1 MIIFIGCS
9 SSNNVDELYL
19 KETEKL
25 AQLLCNHN
33 CSLMFGSSE
42 DGMMGTIYKIFKK
55 NKCKIISVL
64 PKENY
69 GMLSEVD
76 ADEKIYVKQTSDQ
89 LKYLVNNG
97 DMTIILPG
105 SFGTLSEL
113 MTSIQCKKLG
123 EHNKPI
129 IIYNINGFY
138 DKILEQFQQFKNENF
153 DLYNQGELY
162 KVINNYNEIEKYLT
176 KGVDPNE

>member
-1 MIIFIGCS
+1 MVVFVGCS
-9 SSNNVDELYL
+9 SSNDVDRVYIE
-19 KETEKL
+19 ETRKL
-25 AQLLCNHN
+25 AQILCEHH
-33 CSLMFGSSE
+33 CTLMFGSSE
-42 DGMMGTIYKIFKK
+42 DGMMGTIYKVFKE
-55 NKCKIISVL
+55 NNCKVISVL

-69 GMLSEVD
+69 GMLQDVD
-76 ADEKIYVKQTSDQ
+76 SDEKIFVPKTSDQ

-97 DMTIILPG
+97 DITIILPG

-123 EHNKPI
+123 EHDKPI

-138 DKILEQFQQFKNENF
+138 DKILEQFKIFNKEKF
-153 DLYNQGELY
+153 DLYNQDKLY
-162 KVINNYNEIEKYLT
+162 EVINDYREIEKYLN